1 LKFYITIL
9 AILLIAAGNM
19 VTRLSIASMHAQVR
33 MQILL
38 FREYCKNH
46 ATKIEPKVELFPE
59 SGEKL

>member
-1 LKFYITIL
+1 MKFYVTML
-9 AILLIAAGNM
+9 AVLLISAGNM
-19 VTRLSIASMHAQVR
+19 ATRLSIASMHAQVR

-46 ATKIEPKVELFPE
+46 ATKIEPKVELCPE